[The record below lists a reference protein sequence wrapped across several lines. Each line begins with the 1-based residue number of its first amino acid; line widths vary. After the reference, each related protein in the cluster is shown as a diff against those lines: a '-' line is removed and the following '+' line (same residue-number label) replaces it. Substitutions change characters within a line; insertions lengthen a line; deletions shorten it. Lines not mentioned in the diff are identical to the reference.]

1 MSITE
6 KQSHEEAETLS
17 SKRPQKSHIT
27 FKNIIIYNQQYPSFG
42 LDYHVSNSTSWYCLL
57 AAILEG

>member
-42 LDYHVSNSTSWYCLL
+42 LHYHVSNSTS
-57 AAILEG
+57 